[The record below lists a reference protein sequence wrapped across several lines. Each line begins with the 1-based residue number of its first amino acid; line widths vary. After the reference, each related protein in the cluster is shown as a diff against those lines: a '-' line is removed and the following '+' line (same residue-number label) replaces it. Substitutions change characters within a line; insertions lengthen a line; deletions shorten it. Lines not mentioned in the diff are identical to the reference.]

1 MEKDKFEKKLLKKNI
16 DKDNLT
22 EENLQEIIK
31 MKTHGDIDTEVF
43 STFLKEA
50 NITYTTFI
58 NSLKEYSN
66 SHMDSSNNYTSALR
80 SRLDDLTEQAK
91 NIKTPED
98 EEKLDAKI
106 EDILNRL
113 KQESSDNRQHS
124 WRITTFIGG
133 IGVVVIGGAVLMATK
148 NPDVFKKGMEMIA
161 KETVKQIV

>member
-22 EENLQEIIK
+22 DENLQELIK
-31 MKTHGDIDTEVF
+31 MNAHGEVDKEVF
-43 STFLKEA
+43 NTFLKEA

-66 SHMDSSNNYTSALR
+66 SHMDSSNNYTLALS
-80 SRLDDLTEQAK
+80 SRLDNLSEQAK
-91 NIKTPED
+91 NAKTPED

-106 EDILNRL
+106 DDILNRL
-113 KQESSDNRQHS
+113 KQEAADNRKHS
-124 WRITTFIGG
+124 WRTTALIGG
-133 IGVVVIGGAVLMATK
+133 VGITVIGGAVFMATR
-148 NPDVFKKGMEMIA
+148 NPEVFKKGLEMIA